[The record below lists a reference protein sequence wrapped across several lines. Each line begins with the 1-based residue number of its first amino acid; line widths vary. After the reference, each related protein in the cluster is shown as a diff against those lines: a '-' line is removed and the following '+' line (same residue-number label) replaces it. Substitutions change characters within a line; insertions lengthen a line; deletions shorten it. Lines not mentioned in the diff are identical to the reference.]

1 MMTQR
6 IKSARTRVLFL
17 TLFCTSV
24 AAGGAA
30 RAAEGRF
37 QALSGTWAGSGY
49 TAMKDGF
56 QERLRCRARYQVG
69 SGGESFSLDMTCAS
83 DSVSLNVVTNVT
95 ASGARIN
102 GVWSETTRG
111 VGGNVSGRADAR
123 QISAVLDGAGF
134 DAGISIATRGSR
146 QTVVIRPSAMDV
158 TEISISMSR
167 H

>member
-1 MMTQR
+1 MMTKR
-6 IKSARTRVLFL
+6 IKSAIARVLFL

-24 AAGGAA
+24 AA

-49 TAMKDGF
+49 AAMKDGS
-56 QERLRCRARYQVG
+56 QERLRCKARYQVG

-83 DSVSLNVVTNVT
+83 DSVSLNVVTSVT
-95 ASGARIN
+95 ASGDRIH

-111 VGGNVSGRADAR
+111 VGGNIGGRADAR

-158 TEISISMSR
+158 SEISISMSR